1 MVPFYQKISKYW
13 LFQILGWG
21 FFIAVNVFFAASY
34 NIFNQQFIIRL
45 TLFVVI
51 VLISSH
57 LMRALIKKLRL
68 LQRPLNAQLVGF
80 ILISFVFA
88 VLVALLE
95 TYLTSLIK
103 MEFKEEI
110 KLSLLQKISAN
121 VFTSFIYLF
130 IWNCIYFIYHYI
142 SESRRQQVDTLKLET
157 LVKTLE
163 LKTIKAHINPHFIFN
178 ALNSIRALIDEN
190 PGRARQAVTALGNM
204 LRSSMYSN
212 QQETIP
218 LEKELKIVE
227 DYLALE
233 QIRFEDRLVV
243 VYDVAPET
251 LSNPIPP
258 MMLQM
263 LVENAIKHG
272 ISKSVKGGEVK
283 ISAEN
288 NNGFF
293 NLVVQNT
300 GTLDRTMNLE
310 GFGLQSTESRLELL
324 FGAAAQFSITEFNG
338 PLVEAKITIPLK

>member
-204 LRSSMYSN
+204 LRSSMYSD

-324 FGAAAQFSITEFNG
+324 FGAAAQFSITELDG
-338 PLVEAKITIPLK
+338 PLVEVKITIPLK

>member
-1 MVPFYQKISKYW
+1 MLPFFRKISRYW

-21 FFIAVNVFFAASY
+21 CFIAVNVFFAASY
-34 NIFNQQFIIRL
+34 NIFNQLFIIRL
-45 TLFVVI
+45 TIFVGFL
-51 VLISSH
+51 LILSH

-68 LQRPLNAQLVGF
+68 LQRPLNMQLIGF
-80 ILISFVFA
+80 VLISFVFA
-88 VLVALLE
+88 VMVGFSE
-95 TYLTSLIK
+95 TYLTMLLEL
-103 MEFKEEI
+103 EFKDES
-110 KLSLLQKISAN
+110 KLTFLQAISAN

-130 IWNCIYFIYHYI
+130 IWNCIYFIYHYV
-142 SESRRQQVDTLKLET
+142 SVSRRQQVDKLKLET
-157 LVKTLE
+157 LVKSLE

-190 PGRARQAVTALGNM
+190 PERARKAVTALSNI
-204 LRSSMYSN
+204 LRSSMYSD

-233 QIRFEDRLVV
+233 EIRFEDRLHV
-243 VYDVAPET
+243 VYDIEPIT

-272 ISKSVKGGEVK
+272 ISKLVSGGEVK
-283 ISAEN
+283 IIAKN
-288 NNGFF
+288 NEGFF

-300 GTLDRTMNLE
+300 GTLDRSMNME
-310 GFGLQSTESRLELL
+310 GFGLQSTESRLGLL
-324 FGAAAQFSITEFNG
+324 FGPEAQFSIKALEG
-338 PLVEAKITIPLK
+338 SIVEAKISIPLK

>member
-1 MVPFYQKISKYW
+1 
-13 LFQILGWG
+13 
-21 FFIAVNVFFAASY
+21 
-34 NIFNQQFIIRL
+34 
-45 TLFVVI
+45 
-51 VLISSH
+51 
-57 LMRALIKKLRL
+57 MRASIKKLKL
-68 LQRPLNAQLVGF
+68 LERALNTQLVGF
-80 ILISFVFA
+80 ILVSFVFA
-88 VLVALLE
+88 TLVGLLE
-95 TYLTSLIK
+95 TYLTVLFNIG
-103 MEFKEEI
+103 FKDEV
-110 KLSLLQKISAN
+110 KLNGLQKISAN

-130 IWNCIYFIYHYI
+130 IWNSIYFIYHYI
-142 SESRRQQVDTLKLET
+142 AESRRQQVDKLKLEA

-204 LRSSMYSN
+204 LRSSMYSD

-233 QIRFEDRLVV
+233 QIRFEDRLVL

-272 ISKSVKGGEVK
+272 INKSVKGGEVK
-283 ISAEN
+283 ITAEN
-288 NNGFF
+288 KNNFF
-293 NLVVQNT
+293 NLVVQNI

-324 FGAAAQFSITEFNG
+324 FGAAAQFSITELDG